1 MKKAASDCSK
11 SAGRCFRQPNWLT
24 ISPFSRFN
32 ALFFCLSADNSK
44 KAGVHTEDRM
54 NNIQK
59 DIDDRTNLTLSNR
72 FELLLF
78 RLGTSLNEQ
87 KSELFGINV
96 FKLREIVPMPAFTRP
111 AGMKAPLL
119 GMVNIR
125 DQVIPVIDL
134 PAVAGCK
141 PETGLNILLITE
153 YARSVQAF
161 AVESVENIMRLDW
174 QQVHTAEKAVNGR
187 YITSIACLDDNKETN
202 NLALVLDVE
211 QILYDIVPSNH
222 DLRATNLKTSTFN
235 ITPGAVA
242 IVAEDS
248 KVARAMLEK
257 GLNAM
262 NIPHQMYVTGKD
274 AWEKIQQL
282 CAEAQA
288 EGKPISEKI
297 ALVLTDLEMPE
308 MDGFT
313 LTRKIKTDERLK
325 KIPVVIHSSLSGS
338 ANEDHVRRVK
348 ADGYV
353 AKFEI
358 NELSS
363 VIQEVLERAAKDLNG
378 PLVSRQISA

>member
-1 MKKAASDCSK
+1 M
-11 SAGRCFRQPNWLT
+11 
-24 ISPFSRFN
+24 
-32 ALFFCLSADNSK
+32 DNF
-44 KAGVHTEDRM
+44 
-54 NNIQK
+54 QK
-59 DIDDRTNLTLSNR
+59 DIDDRANLTLSNR

-78 RLGTSLNEQ
+78 RLGTSLHEQ

-211 QILYDIVPSNH
+211 QILYDIVPSSH
-222 DLRATNLKTSTFN
+222 DLRATNLKTNKFY

-262 NIPHQMYVTGKD
+262 GIPHQMHVTGKD
-274 AWEKIQQL
+274 ALERIQQL
-282 CAEAQA
+282 AQEAEA

-338 ANEDHVRRVK
+338 ANEDHVRKVK

-363 VIQEVLERAAKDLNG
+363 VIQEVMERAAQNVSG
-378 PLVSRQISA
+378 PLVSRQLLS

>member
-1 MKKAASDCSK
+1 MKKVVSGYSK
-11 SAGRCFRQPNWLT
+11 SAKRYFQTLNWLT
-24 ISPFSRFN
+24 ISPFSPFN
-32 ALFFCLSADNSK
+32 APFFRLSADNSG
-44 KAGVHTEDRM
+44 KAGFHTEDRM
-54 NNIQK
+54 NNFQK

-78 RLGTSLNEQ
+78 RLGKSVEEQ

-96 FKLREIVPMPAFTRP
+96 FKLREIVPMPTFTRP

-174 QQVHTAEKAVNGR
+174 QQVHTAEKAVNGH

-222 DLRATNLKTSTFN
+222 DLRATELKTNKFN

-242 IVAEDS
+242 IVADDS

-262 NIPHQMYVTGKD
+262 EIPHLMHVTGQD

-282 CAEAQA
+282 SEEAEA

-353 AKFEI
+353 AKFEV

-363 VIQEVLERAAKDLNG
+363 VIQEVMDRTAKGISG
-378 PLVSRQISA
+378 PLVSRQLSA

>member
-1 MKKAASDCSK
+1 M
-11 SAGRCFRQPNWLT
+11 
-24 ISPFSRFN
+24 
-32 ALFFCLSADNSK
+32 DNF
-44 KAGVHTEDRM
+44 
-54 NNIQK
+54 QK
-59 DIDDRTNLTLSNR
+59 DIDDRANLTLSNR

-78 RLGTSLNEQ
+78 RLGTSLHEQ

-211 QILYDIVPSNH
+211 QILYDIVPSSH
-222 DLRATNLKTSTFN
+222 DLRATNLKTNKFY

-262 NIPHQMYVTGKD
+262 GIPHQMLVTGKD
-274 AWEKIQQL
+274 AWERIQQL
-282 CAEAQA
+282 AQEAEA

-338 ANEDHVRRVK
+338 ANEDHVRKVK

-363 VIQEVLERAAKDLNG
+363 VIQEVMERAAQNVSG
-378 PLVSRQISA
+378 PLVSRQLLS

>member
-1 MKKAASDCSK
+1 
-11 SAGRCFRQPNWLT
+11 
-24 ISPFSRFN
+24 
-32 ALFFCLSADNSK
+32 
-44 KAGVHTEDRM
+44 M
-54 NNIQK
+54 NNFQK

-78 RLGTSLNEQ
+78 RLGKSVEEQ

-96 FKLREIVPMPAFTRP
+96 FKLREIVPMPTFTRP

-125 DQVIPVIDL
+125 EQVIPVIDL

-211 QILYDIVPSNH
+211 QILYDIVPANH
-222 DLRATNLKTSTFN
+222 DLRATDLKTNKFN

-242 IVAEDS
+242 IVADDS
-248 KVARAMLEK
+248 KVARAMLEQ

-262 NIPHQMYVTGKD
+262 EIPHLMHVTGQD

-282 CAEAQA
+282 SAEALA

-353 AKFEI
+353 AKFEV

-363 VIQEVLERAAKDLNG
+363 VIQEVMARKAKGISG
-378 PLVSRQISA
+378 PLVSRQLLN

>member
-1 MKKAASDCSK
+1 M
-11 SAGRCFRQPNWLT
+11 
-24 ISPFSRFN
+24 
-32 ALFFCLSADNSK
+32 DNF
-44 KAGVHTEDRM
+44 
-54 NNIQK
+54 QK
-59 DIDDRTNLTLSNR
+59 DIDDRANLTLSNR

-78 RLGTSLNEQ
+78 RLGTSLHEQ

-211 QILYDIVPSNH
+211 QILYDIVPSSH
-222 DLRATNLKTSTFN
+222 DLRATNLKTNKFY

-262 NIPHQMYVTGKD
+262 GIPHQMYVTGKD
-274 AWEKIQQL
+274 AWERIQQL
-282 CAEAQA
+282 AQEAEA

-338 ANEDHVRRVK
+338 ANEDHVRKVK

-363 VIQEVLERAAKDLNG
+363 VIQEVMERAAQNVSG
-378 PLVSRQISA
+378 PLVSRQLLS

>member
-1 MKKAASDCSK
+1 M
-11 SAGRCFRQPNWLT
+11 
-24 ISPFSRFN
+24 
-32 ALFFCLSADNSK
+32 DNF
-44 KAGVHTEDRM
+44 
-54 NNIQK
+54 QK
-59 DIDDRTNLTLSNR
+59 DIDDRANLTLSNR

-78 RLGTSLNEQ
+78 RLGTSLHEQ

-174 QQVHTAEKAVNGR
+174 KQVHTAEKAVNGR
-187 YITSIACLDDNKETN
+187 YITSIACLDEDKETN

-211 QILYDIVPSNH
+211 QILYDIVPSSH
-222 DLRATNLKTSTFN
+222 DLRATNLKTNKFY

-262 NIPHQMYVTGKD
+262 EIPHQMHVTGKD
-274 AWEKIQQL
+274 AWEK
-282 CAEAQA
+282 
-288 EGKPISEKI
+288 SSNWR
-297 ALVLTDLEMPE
+297 
-308 MDGFT
+308 
-313 LTRKIKTDERLK
+313 RK
-325 KIPVVIHSSLSGS
+325 
-338 ANEDHVRRVK
+338 RRPKV
-348 ADGYV
+348 
-353 AKFEI
+353 
-358 NELSS
+358 N
-363 VIQEVLERAAKDLNG
+363 
-378 PLVSRQISA
+378 PLARK